1 MNLQPVSGQLGLDF
15 GVPQDRRRVY
25 ILGAKRSMNE
35 GITNPPLSMPKWKGS
50 PPGLSTVL
58 LKTEG
63 KKKTT
68 TVKKMSKT
76 VVRNLKAAR
85 TAFKNA
91 PSSKPMVV
99 DLGAGPKFARSCQD
113 FVPTLL
119 AGRCS
124 GGGYY
129 WLQDR
134 CC

>member
-68 TVKKMSKT
+68 TVKQNGVQERPFLQANGCRFGS
-76 VVRNLKAAR
+76 
-85 TAFKNA
+85 
-91 PSSKPMVV
+91 
-99 DLGAGPKFARSCQD
+99 RSQIRPFLPRLCANIVGWSL
-113 FVPTLL
+113 FGWGLLL
-119 AGRCS
+119 ATGP
-124 GGGYY
+124 
-129 WLQDR
+129 LLLN
-134 CC
+134 